1 MYSRFSRLFRHQLF
15 AATSTNIIANKMHA
29 QNEAYRSP
37 ANFMEKDNTPYRG
50 EYPFPLM
57 KESIK
62 YLEAQIAVE
71 DDVKEGLGKT
81 LFIFSQQGY
90 QSVAHMMDNL
100 DKLADSKIDKNKQI
114 FLLTKGHTTNSKL
127 SEHFSVN
134 YDKYQYVDTEQPLT
148 THLPQQVLI
157 HNNNTQILNTRS
169 SKDDVVNDGY
179 KRAGDWGEYIVLVKD
194 NKKYL
199 KHKWK
204 NEPIKDYK

>member
-1 MYSRFSRLFRHQLF
+1 MAKRSGYFLVYRDIWRNPVFKNLLQCSCWIYFISSASHQDKTLRFLGNDIFVR
-15 AATSTNIIANKMHA
+15 
-29 QNEAYRSP
+29 
-37 ANFMEKDNTPYRG
+37 RG
-50 EYPFPLM
+50 EMIMPLRVTAKRFGM
-57 KESIK
+57 TYSEMRAFILRLVRRRMITTRTTHLQPTNNHKSRK
-62 YLEAQIAVE
+62 V
-71 DDVKEGLGKT
+71 T
-81 LFIFSQQGY
+81 LIS
-90 QSVAHMMDNL
+90 L
-100 DKLADSKIDKNKQI
+100 
-114 FLLTKGHTTNSKL
+114 
-127 SEHFSVN
+127 VN